1 MLTDHIMDSQ
11 TQTHGD
17 QDQQNPSG
25 YEPTW
30 PKDLGISPMPAA
42 SIFQFITRFFQVSDN
57 PDLTEEWLSF
67 FGEEAK
73 VVMGEKVAEGM
84 DGTQPHTSLPASI
97 SLSSCVSWLKM

>member
-1 MLTDHIMDSQ
+1 MDSQ
-11 TQTHGD
+11 TQSHGD

-73 VVMGEKVAEGM
+73 VVMGDKVAEGK
-84 DGTQPHTSLPASI
+84 DGTSTPIHL
-97 SLSSCVSWLKM
+97 SLSTCLYIPIVHVFP